1 MRGWI
6 KIFHAIENDKKVEV
20 AVLIKVD
27 IKTKAIKKGKEEHYI
42 IAKRSIQEETSTLV
56 KYVHPI

>member
-1 MRGWI
+1 MDKDILCNWKWQESGGS
-6 KIFHAIENDKKVEV
+6 ENY
-20 AVLIKVD
+20 IKVD